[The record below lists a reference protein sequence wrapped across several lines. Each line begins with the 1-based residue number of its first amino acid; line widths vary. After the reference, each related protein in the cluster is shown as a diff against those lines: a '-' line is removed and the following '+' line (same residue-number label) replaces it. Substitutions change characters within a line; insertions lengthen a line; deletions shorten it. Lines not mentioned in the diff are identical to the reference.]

1 MSGPKQSSVNSSN
14 SKAKVTER
22 VAFDPFLP
30 QQDLINEFIRNSL
43 TPDADYGQTYYLGRV
58 IDIIESDNSEIDVRD
73 VFYSPSDNYERA
85 TKALSDKKFNI
96 KRKVLLVH
104 VPSFLTN
111 ANSSL
116 KKLNYN
122 SFTKIRV
129 DYDGKDPVEI
139 GNLVKIQFRDKNSFY
154 DPYIIGIE
162 NVGNDYINQIEPAL
176 KEFKKY
182 ENCKITN
189 IIFPN
194 TIGGISTSTNS
205 KPSGGY
211 SFAFGE
217 LNNVFSANYVE
228 AFKKTIT
235 YTEFGDLDK
244 IVIKAEEISVNSDV
258 YVNTS
263 LSPDYSFKVVV
274 DDTIEKNYL
283 IVGKEILISSEKEEK
298 KTSLRKKF
306 YDYVKAD
313 LESRFGFTF
322 SYENI
327 ENTNKFNLDI
337 NLNFIVNENNKSV
350 EQYINISN
358 LFGDSPS
365 IVKTNIPGKS
375 TAETASSQTTNSTS
389 TLDKCDAELAKDKTT
404 YQLVY
409 EDGKPTKSMI
419 LTDKTVLDAFYNQ
432 KITTKNYIQ
441 IDYFYKLVDKNEE
454 QLLKINSLFYTK
466 SEFTNDSYNLKKG
479 QKNYLNVND
488 IKINFQKISSFLSKL
503 KNQIEVIE
511 QFETNSNNVLV
522 LPIQVLKIKQ
532 KLNPSGKTDKNSRHY
547 YAKAFDI
554 RVYLKIDKKI
564 VQIPPEVVS
573 LYCDLQMVK
582 DNNYI
587 GIGVFLDGKKR
598 YNHIEFLDSKEKM
611 NLSATEWTQR
621 VLYTGNSD
629 DVEKS
634 IESAPAG
641 QIRVNKLKEI
651 IRTSSNYINSTT
663 KSLDPRFAYLIGDQ

>member
-244 IVIKAEEISVNSDV
+244 VVIKAEEVSVNADV

-274 DDTIEKNYL
+274 DDTIEKKYL
-283 IVGKEILISSEKEEK
+283 IVGKEILISAEKEEK
-298 KTSLRKKF
+298 KASLRKKF

-322 SYENI
+322 SYENTD
-327 ENTNKFNLDI
+327 NTNKFNLDI
-337 NLNFIVNENNKSV
+337 NLNFIVNENNKSI

-454 QLLKINSLFYTK
+454 QLLKINSKVLNF
-466 SEFTNDSYNLKKG
+466 
-479 QKNYLNVND
+479 NY
-488 IKINFQKISSFLSKL
+488 
-503 KNQIEVIE
+503 
-511 QFETNSNNVLV
+511 
-522 LPIQVLKIKQ
+522 
-532 KLNPSGKTDKNSRHY
+532 
-547 YAKAFDI
+547 
-554 RVYLKIDKKI
+554 
-564 VQIPPEVVS
+564 
-573 LYCDLQMVK
+573 
-582 DNNYI
+582 
-587 GIGVFLDGKKR
+587 
-598 YNHIEFLDSKEKM
+598 
-611 NLSATEWTQR
+611 
-621 VLYTGNSD
+621 
-629 DVEKS
+629 
-634 IESAPAG
+634 
-641 QIRVNKLKEI
+641 
-651 IRTSSNYINSTT
+651 
-663 KSLDPRFAYLIGDQ
+663 